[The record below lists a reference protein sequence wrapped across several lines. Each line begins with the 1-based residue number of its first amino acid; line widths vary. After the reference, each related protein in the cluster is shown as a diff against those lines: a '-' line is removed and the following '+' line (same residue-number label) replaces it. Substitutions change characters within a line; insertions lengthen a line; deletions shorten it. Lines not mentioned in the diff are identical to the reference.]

1 MYLGNVYGMLANA
14 VLLLAI
20 AIVVIVTDRI
30 KIRRYE
36 REIAELEYEIEKY
49 KPYDEEEEWTDEEI
63 YEFLDKEGA
72 IVHLDEDDLIRRN
85 RIRNCKNS
93 GRYPGTNKLNNYD
106 LSKDKEFKEH

>member
-36 REIAELEYEIEKY
+36 REIAELKYELEKY
-49 KPYDEEEEWTDEEI
+49 EQYDDEEKRTEDEK
-63 YEFLDKEGA
+63 YGVLKRPVFK
-72 IVHLDEDDLIRRN
+72 
-85 RIRNCKNS
+85 S
-93 GRYPGTNKLNNYD
+93 YD
-106 LSKDKEFKEH
+106 LSKDPYYKEH

>member
-36 REIAELEYEIEKY
+36 KEIAELEYELEKY
-49 KPYDEEEEWTDEEI
+49 EQYDNEEKRTETDDYEVEERE
-63 YEFLDKEGA
+63 LK
-72 IVHLDEDDLIRRN
+72 
-85 RIRNCKNS
+85 
-93 GRYPGTNKLNNYD
+93 NYD
-106 LSKDKEFKEH
+106 LSTDQYYKEH